1 MKASSELV
9 QGRRAWGAFIRDA
22 VSSIGDAATST
33 SKYGPSNLSICLTQR
48 GIQQAEEEDN
58 KERRS
63 PYPGIGVV
71 VVKVGG

>member
-9 QGRRAWGAFIRDA
+9 QGRRARDV

-33 SKYGPSNLSICLTQR
+33 SKYGPSNLSVCLTQR
-48 GIQQAEEEDN
+48 GIQQEDEDN